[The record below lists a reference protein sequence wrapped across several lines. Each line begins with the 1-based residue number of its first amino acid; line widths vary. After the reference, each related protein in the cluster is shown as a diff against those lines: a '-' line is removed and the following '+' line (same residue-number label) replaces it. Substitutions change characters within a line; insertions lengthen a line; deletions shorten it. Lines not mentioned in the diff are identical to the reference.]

1 MRSIEFLREEG
12 PGNDQP
18 MSDAAY
24 AAQRAQGEKNLNA
37 VKGFFGGKPAAP
49 AAANPAPPGTSIDP
63 IVRQRLG
70 YGPATQKEIADYQ
83 AANPNYG
90 KLVSSDGRPV
100 QSGTPGVPVAAGG
113 EQAVIKAAQTAA
125 LPTGTVDPNAG
136 ELGNQTPS
144 TRMPLATAA
153 PPTGTVDPNAGELGN
168 QTPSTR
174 MPSAIA
180 AAVAPQTRLTPG
192 PVTGPVATNSAEA
205 DAERDGTPVAP
216 NALDTIRKNA
226 GLVGTQ
232 NQAPDAAAQAG
243 RIADR
248 MDAEAGANTAGTEA
262 PAALPTGTVDPNAG
276 ELGNQT
282 PSTRIPSDE
291 KYPRPVAPA
300 APANRDSMPFK
311 QAFADARASGV
322 PTFTWKGK
330 SYSTQLAKQSA
341 TPNPSPSPSPAGT
354 VKNAAGGLT
363 TTNAGGAATSVTRN
377 SRPVVPGSLR
387 AIQQNNQAA
396 AATGK
401 QPTVLPAAPAASL
414 KPGLGNSPMRG
425 GQPAQAATPVPAP
438 KPAAPAPAAPAT
450 PTTAAGA
457 AAAARAKMGL
467 PNRPVTAPT
476 DAQMAKLQESTS
488 KQSSFEYSVDQ
499 MRRMST
505 MLKG

>member
-12 PGNDQP
+12 AGNDQP

-83 AANPNYG
+83 ATNPNYG

-100 QSGTPGVPVAAGG
+100 QSGTPGVTWNAGG
-113 EQAVIKAAQTAA
+113 EQAVTKAAQTAA
-125 LPTGTVDPNAG
+125 AAAPV
-136 ELGNQTPS
+136 
-144 TRMPLATAA
+144 A
-153 PPTGTVDPNAGELGN
+153 PPTTLEPAPL
-168 QTPSTR
+168 P
-174 MPSAIA
+174 A
-180 AAVAPQTRLTPG
+180 AAG
-192 PVTGPVATNSAEA
+192 S
-205 DAERDGTPVAP
+205 
-216 NALDTIRKNA
+216 
-226 GLVGTQ
+226 
-232 NQAPDAAAQAG
+232 
-243 RIADR
+243 
-248 MDAEAGANTAGTEA
+248 
-262 PAALPTGTVDPNAG
+262 VDPNAG

-291 KYPRPVAPA
+291 KYPRTVAPA

-341 TPNPSPSPSPAGT
+341 TPNPFPAGT

-401 QPTVLPAAPAASL
+401 QPTVLPAAPAAPS
-414 KPGLGNSPMRG
+414 KPGLGTSPMR
-425 GQPAQAATPVPAP
+425 
-438 KPAAPAPAAPAT
+438 
-450 PTTAAGA
+450 
-457 AAAARAKMGL
+457 
-467 PNRPVTAPT
+467 
-476 DAQMAKLQESTS
+476 ES
-488 KQSSFEYSVDQ
+488 KFDESVNL
-499 MRRMST
+499 MRRLST

>member
-1 MRSIEFLREEG
+1 M
-12 PGNDQP
+12 
-18 MSDAAY
+18 
-24 AAQRAQGEKNLNA
+24 
-37 VKGFFGGKPAAP
+37 
-49 AAANPAPPGTSIDP
+49 
-63 IVRQRLG
+63 
-70 YGPATQKEIADYQ
+70 
-83 AANPNYG
+83 
-90 KLVSSDGRPV
+90 
-100 QSGTPGVPVAAGG
+100 
-113 EQAVIKAAQTAA
+113 
-125 LPTGTVDPNAG
+125 
-136 ELGNQTPS
+136 
-144 TRMPLATAA
+144 A
-153 PPTGTVDPNAGELGN
+153 PPTTLEP
-168 QTPSTR
+168 
-174 MPSAIA
+174 
-180 AAVAPQTRLTPG
+180 APL
-192 PVTGPVATNSAEA
+192 
-205 DAERDGTPVAP
+205 
-216 NALDTIRKNA
+216 
-226 GLVGTQ
+226 
-232 NQAPDAAAQAG
+232 
-243 RIADR
+243 
-248 MDAEAGANTAGTEA
+248 
-262 PAALPTGTVDPNAG
+262 PAAPTGTVDPNAG

-291 KYPRPVAPA
+291 KYPRSA

-401 QPTVLPAAPAASL
+401 QPTVLPAATAASS

>member
-12 PGNDQP
+12 AGNDQP

-83 AANPNYG
+83 ATNPNYG

-100 QSGTPGVPVAAGG
+100 QSGTPGVTWNAGG
-113 EQAVIKAAQTAA
+113 EQAVTKAAQTAA
-125 LPTGTVDPNAG
+125 AAAPVAPPTTLEPAPLPALEPAPLPAAAGSVDPNAG

-144 TRMPLATAA
+144 TRMPPAAAAPVA
-153 PPTGTVDPNAGELGN
+153 PPTTLEPAPL
-168 QTPSTR
+168 P
-174 MPSAIA
+174 A
-180 AAVAPQTRLTPG
+180 AAG
-192 PVTGPVATNSAEA
+192 S
-205 DAERDGTPVAP
+205 
-216 NALDTIRKNA
+216 
-226 GLVGTQ
+226 
-232 NQAPDAAAQAG
+232 
-243 RIADR
+243 
-248 MDAEAGANTAGTEA
+248 
-262 PAALPTGTVDPNAG
+262 VDPNAG

-291 KYPRPVAPA
+291 KYPRTVAPA

-341 TPNPSPSPSPAGT
+341 TPNPFPAGT

-401 QPTVLPAAPAASL
+401 QPTVLPAAPAAPS
-414 KPGLGNSPMRG
+414 KPGLGTSPMR
-425 GQPAQAATPVPAP
+425 
-438 KPAAPAPAAPAT
+438 
-450 PTTAAGA
+450 
-457 AAAARAKMGL
+457 
-467 PNRPVTAPT
+467 
-476 DAQMAKLQESTS
+476 ES
-488 KQSSFEYSVDQ
+488 KFDESVNL
-499 MRRMST
+499 MRRLST